1 MKKTRLQEL
10 FDEYAF
16 WYHQE
21 KNNQASGNR
30 QEEPTFKEWFTMKVD
45 QTENA
50 SSLVL
55 PPEEQNVI
63 NRLK

>member
-1 MKKTRLQEL
+1 MKKLRLQEL
-10 FDEYAF
+10 FDEYAT
-16 WYHQE
+16 WYYQE
-21 KNNQASGNR
+21 KNNEASGKR
-30 QEEPTFKEWFTMKVD
+30 QEEPTFKEWFTVKVN

-55 PPEEQNVI
+55 PPEEQKVI

>member
-16 WYHQE
+16 WYYQE
-21 KNNQASGNR
+21 KTNQNSGDR
-30 QEEPTFKEWFTMKVD
+30 QEEPTFKEWFSIKVD
-45 QTENA
+45 QAENA

>member
-10 FDEYAF
+10 FDEYAI

-21 KNNQASGNR
+21 KIDQNFGDR
-30 QEEPTFKEWFTMKVD
+30 KEEPTFKEWFSMKVD
-45 QTENA
+45 QAENA
-50 SSLVL
+50 SSLVF

-63 NRLK
+63 NKLK